1 MGLFTALPLSEARR
15 LGAEFGLDIAA
26 AEALPAGSVNSNFRL
41 TDAGGIRYFARA
53 YEEQGQKGAEAELRL
68 LAELAA
74 VGVPAPVPL
83 ARRAGGHVAELAG
96 KPFAVYPWV
105 DGEVVCQ
112 ARVTEAHMT
121 AIGAALG
128 RIHAATPLVTPLSGG
143 RFRPEDLRARLA
155 RIRAESPAHAA
166 DAARIEERLDHYV
179 PRRDASL
186 PSGVIHG
193 DLFRDNTLFE
203 RGSTRIASLLDF
215 ESASHGCFAFDIM
228 VTLLAWC
235 YGDAFRP
242 ELVNAFLAAYA
253 SVRPVTA
260 AERDALPVEGAVAC
274 LRFATT
280 RITDFAMR
288 TPPGQAPARDYR
300 RFLGRLAA
308 IEGGE
313 LAAAFRLLA

>member
-1 MGLFTALPLSEARR
+1 MGLFTPLSLPEARR
-15 LGAEFGLDIAA
+15 LGAEFGLDVAA
-26 AEALPAGSVNSNFRL
+26 AEALPAGSVNSNYRL
-41 TDAGGIRYFARA
+41 TDTSGTRYFARA

-68 LAELAA
+68 LIELSDL
-74 VGVPAPVPL
+74 GVPVPVPR
-83 ARRAGGHVAELAG
+83 ARRDGGHVGELAG
-96 KPFAVYPWV
+96 KPFAIYPWV

-112 ARVTEAHMT
+112 ARVSEHHMA
-121 AIGAALG
+121 AIGTALG
-128 RIHAATPLVTPLSGG
+128 RIHAATPRVTPLSGG

-155 RIRAESPAHAA
+155 RIRAESPEHAA
-166 DAARIEERLDHYV
+166 DADLIESRLDVYV
-179 PRRDASL
+179 GRRDAAL

-203 RGSTRIASLLDF
+203 RGTTRVASLLDF

-235 YGDAFRP
+235 YGDGFRE
-242 ELVNAFLAAYA
+242 ELVNAFLSAYDG
-253 SVRPVTA
+253 VRPITA
-260 AERDALPVEGAVAC
+260 EERDALPVEGAIAC

-288 TPPGQAPARDYR
+288 APPGQAPGRDYR

-308 IEGGE
+308 IEAGV
-313 LAAAFRLLA
+313 LSTAFDSLG